1 MSITFHKNNIMYKK
15 VNLIITI
22 LISTLVSFIDF
33 YICGYLFNNQILFS
47 NNFTLLTFNYFTIA
61 KTMIFSLAFLD
72 PLGYVI
78 GMYLIPKYYQQT
90 KSVKDTIILYVIGKE
105 KINNI
110 VLFWLIMIVFIFISY
125 YFEGEIPN
133 YLGIFAAFLIPIL
146 LLFFSVFFIICK
158 VQASKKSKDI

>member
-1 MSITFHKNNIMYKK
+1 MHTINFFLCLLKFVM
-15 VNLIITI
+15 VLIITI
-22 LISTLVSFIDF
+22 LIRTLVSFIGF

-47 NNFTLLTFNYFTIA
+47 NNFSLLTFNYFTVA

-146 LLFFSVFFIICK
+146 LFFTVFFIICK